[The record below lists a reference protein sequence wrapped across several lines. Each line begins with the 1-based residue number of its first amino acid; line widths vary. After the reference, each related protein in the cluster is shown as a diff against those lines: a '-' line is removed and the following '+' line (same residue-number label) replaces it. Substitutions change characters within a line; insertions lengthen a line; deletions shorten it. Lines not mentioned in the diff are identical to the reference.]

1 MNTVQTWNTI
11 DRLVT
16 IITNA
21 TNRGLVTRTVDG
33 IRGTFDGVSIDWEDT
48 GGSFYTIELLYDTAT
63 FSNGKTIRSMQAL
76 KTALLGAMAVFAR
89 EIRTGTTVTIQHPVV
104 IKLSVGGRYWV
115 DNKLGLTYD
124 DRLRLQAN
132 MEKVIGLIDEDIET
146 IVQDYKKQ
154 T

>member
-33 IRGTFDGVSIDWEDT
+33 IRGTFDGVPIDWEDT

-104 IKLSVGGRYWV
+104 IKLSVEGQYWV
-115 DNKLGLTYD
+115 NNKRGLTYD